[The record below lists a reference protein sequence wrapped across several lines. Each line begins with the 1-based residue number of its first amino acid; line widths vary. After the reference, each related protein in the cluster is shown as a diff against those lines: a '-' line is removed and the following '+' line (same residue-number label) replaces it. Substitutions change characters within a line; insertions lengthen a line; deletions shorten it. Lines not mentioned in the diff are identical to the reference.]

1 MILKECAF
9 FFLWF
14 FTDFFFFFFHI
25 MAAALALRGA
35 EAQLNFPNMVS
46 TLPRPVDLGDKSI
59 QAAAIEAAQ
68 TFSRH
73 RRWHSAHDARSQSGL
88 ARSMVAK
95 SSTSQESS
103 EQSTMPSS
111 SSSNVIPQQLRACQ
125 AETRSS
131 CELVQFERVSDHS
144 SESTDFITS
153 DAEMEYTSPML
164 MHGEAIYTV
173 PDSAALDG
181 DEGAMPMNAWEPRL
195 WSF

>member
-1 MILKECAF
+1 
-9 FFLWF
+9 
-14 FTDFFFFFFHI
+14 

-88 ARSMVAK
+88 ARSMVAR

-103 EQSTMPSS
+103 EQSVSNHLPSS
-111 SSSNVIPQQLRACQ
+111 SSHIMPQQLRACQ

-153 DAEMEYTSPML
+153 DAEMDYTSPML
-164 MHGEAIYTV
+164 MHGEAMYTV

-181 DEGAMPMNAWEPRL
+181 DEGTMPMNAWEPRL